1 VLELIDIIIIIIIMG
16 NLLGGYM
23 RFMF

>member
-1 VLELIDIIIIIIIMG
+1 VLELIDIIIIIIMG